1 MNETDS
7 HQQIQDFALVCWEDS
22 MRWTARVQT
31 VNHYLAS
38 PKGKDN
44 TDWKVPAVKQKNR
57 CVEHP
62 LKFLPVLPRSS

>member
-22 MRWTARVQT
+22 MRWTSRVQT

-38 PKGKDN
+38 AKGNDN
-44 TDWKVPAVKQKNR
+44 TYWKVPAVKQKNR
-57 CVEHP
+57 CV
-62 LKFLPVLPRSS
+62 KQPVQFRLYLPRPS